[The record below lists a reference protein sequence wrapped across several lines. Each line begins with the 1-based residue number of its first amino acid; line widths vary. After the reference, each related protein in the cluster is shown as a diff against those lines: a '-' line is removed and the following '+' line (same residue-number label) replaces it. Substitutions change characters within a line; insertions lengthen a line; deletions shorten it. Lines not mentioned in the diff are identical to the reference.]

1 MKQSRLMSLVESIA
15 NVAVGYG
22 VAVVTQILIFPIF
35 GLHTTLAQNLKMG
48 AVFTV
53 VSIARSF
60 ALRRV
65 FEAVRM
71 RSAPVRVEPVGS
83 PAHRESIGPEQP

>member
-1 MKQSRLMSLVESIA
+1 MKQSRPMSLVESIA

-48 AVFTV
+48 AVFTL

-65 FEAVRM
+65 FEAIRM
-71 RSAPVRVEPVGS
+71 RGAR
-83 PAHRESIGPEQP
+83 